1 MKWRD
6 LRIRNKIRL
15 SLGVVLALTL
25 LMGGFTFYNLLKI
38 GSGVKDLSDKYIPT
52 VNEAT
57 LVDQNWRKLTEVTRS
72 YDFTSNPYFDE
83 VFQDYY
89 DQMMVALNNLI
100 EIEIGEDRVEN
111 FKALREKMQ
120 EFSSMYDEF
129 RQYQQD
135 AADQR
140 KTMRDAGES
149 LAALGEEYRYNNR
162 YQRIIREALGL
173 WGQIQAADFG
183 REAVALDDER
193 EQAEAL
199 QNEIAGMSLPGQ
211 LEESLESFSKA
222 SLSFIDAYQE
232 ARMSEVKRF
241 ELGKSIYWDVQ
252 SIADM
257 GQGEIKSMG
266 NQSARIV
273 DNVQNLVI
281 FALIILLIL
290 GIILALYL
298 PKSIAD
304 PILRGV
310 GLAEKV
316 SAGDLSVRFDTDRKD
331 EVGRLG
337 VALDNMVKNL
347 RVIISD
353 ITEGTK
359 EMVEASSSLM
369 KESSELAEGASEQA
383 SAAEEVSSSMEEM
396 HANIQ
401 QNTDNAN
408 QTETIAKKAATDMN
422 ESNKISEE
430 AAGYMEEIT
439 SKISV
444 IGDIAFQTNILALN
458 AAVEAA
464 RAGVEGRGFAVVA
477 AEVRK
482 LAERSQEAA
491 NDINKVSTKTINSSR
506 ESREMLESLAP
517 EIDKTAGLIQEIS
530 AASREQVSGVEQ
542 INNALQQLNQV
553 TQRNASNSEE
563 INGAAQRIDKLSERL
578 ERAIAVFRLHEGDA
592 TGDENNEYGYT
603 GGNQSD
609 DEADASGAGASGGD
623 EKIEE
628 DEGAT
633 CSVSTEQLKEKA
645 KGKQD
650 SQKKFNENDL
660 NDDSYEKY

>member
-1 MKWRD
+1 
-6 LRIRNKIRL
+6 
-15 SLGVVLALTL
+15 
-25 LMGGFTFYNLLKI
+25 MGGFTYYNLLNI

-57 LVDQNWRKLTEVTRS
+57 LVDQNWRKLTEITRS

-83 VFQDYY
+83 IFQNYY
-89 DQMMVALNNLI
+89 DQMMVALDNLI
-100 EIEIGEDRVEN
+100 EIEIDEN
-111 FKALREKMQ
+111 SLKNCKALRGKMQ
-120 EFSSMYDEF
+120 EFSSIYDDY
-129 RQYQQD
+129 RRHQQE
-135 AADQR
+135 ASGQR
-140 KTMRDAGES
+140 KAMRDAGES

-173 WGQIQAADFG
+173 WGQIQAADYS

-193 EQAEAL
+193 EQAANL
-199 QNEIAGMSLPGQ
+199 QDKIAGMTFRGQ
-211 LEESLESFSKA
+211 LDERLNDFSDA
-222 SLSFIDAYQE
+222 SVSFIDAYQD
-232 ARMSEVKRF
+232 ARLSEVKRF
-241 ELGKSIYWDVQ
+241 ELAKSIYWDVQ
-252 SIADM
+252 AIADM
-257 GQGEIKSMG
+257 GQGEIKAMG
-266 NQSARIV
+266 NQSVRIV
-273 DNVQNLVI
+273 ENVQNLVI
-281 FALIILLIL
+281 VALIILLLL
-290 GIILALYL
+290 GIALAMYL

-408 QTETIAKKAATDMN
+408 QTESIAQKAATDMN
-422 ESNKISEE
+422 ESNKISEQ
-430 AAGYMEEIT
+430 AAESMEEIT

-464 RAGVEGRGFAVVA
+464 RAGNEGRGFAVVA

-482 LAERSQEAA
+482 LAERSQQAA
-491 NDINKVSTKTINSSR
+491 TEINKVSTKTINSSR
-506 ESREMLESLAP
+506 ESREKLQSLTP
-517 EIDKTAGLIQEIS
+517 EIERTAGLIQEIS

-578 ERAIAVFRLHEGDA
+578 ERAIAVFRLQEGD
-592 TGDENNEYGYT
+592 GNNDDDAQGVRSA
-603 GGNQSD
+603 GNDSPDSGSMSSGPVASAGTESSD
-609 DEADASGAGASGGD
+609 DD
-623 EKIEE
+623 

-633 CSVSTEQLKEKA
+633 CPVSTEQLKDKA
-645 KGKQD
+645 KRAGSQD
-650 SQKKFNENDL
+650 SDQQFNKGDL
-660 NDDSYEKY
+660 NDESYEKY

>member
-15 SLGVVLALTL
+15 SLGAVLALTL
-25 LMGGFTFYNLLKI
+25 LMGGFTFYNLLNI

-89 DQMMVALNNLI
+89 DQMMVALDNLI

-111 FKALREKMQ
+111 FKELREEMQ
-120 EFSSMYDEF
+120 EFSSIYEEY
-129 RQYQQD
+129 RQYQED

-140 KTMRDAGES
+140 KTMRDAGQS
-149 LAALGEEYRYNNR
+149 LADLGEEYSYNNR
-162 YQRIIREALGL
+162 YQQIIREALGL
-173 WGQIQAADFG
+173 WGQIQAADYS
-183 REAVALDDER
+183 REAVALDDEK
-193 EQAEAL
+193 EQAVAL
-199 QNEIAGMSLPGQ
+199 QNEIDGMTFPAPMD
-211 LEESLESFSKA
+211 ESLNEFSDA
-222 SLSFIDAYQE
+222 AVSFIDSYQE
-232 ARMSEVKRF
+232 ARLSEVKRF
-241 ELGKSIYWDVQ
+241 ELAKSIFWDVQ

-273 DNVQNLVI
+273 ENVQNLVV
-281 FALIILLIL
+281 FALIILLLL
-290 GIILALYL
+290 GMAFALYL

-304 PILRGV
+304 PILQGV

-316 SAGDLSVRFDTDRKD
+316 SAGDLSVRFDTERKD

-353 ITEGTK
+353 ITQGTK

-369 KESSELAEGASEQA
+369 QESSELAEGASEQA

-401 QNTDNAN
+401 QNTENAN
-408 QTETIAKKAATDMN
+408 QTESIAKKAATDMN
-422 ESNKISEE
+422 ESNKISEQ
-430 AAGYMEEIT
+430 AAESMEEIT

-491 NDINKVSTKTINSSR
+491 NEINKVSTKTINSSR
-506 ESREMLESLAP
+506 ESREMLQALAP
-517 EIDKTAGLIQEIS
+517 EIDKTSGLIQEIS

-578 ERAIAVFRLHEGDA
+578 ERAISVFRLQE
-592 TGDENNEYGYT
+592 GDENN
-603 GGNQSD
+603 D
-609 DEADASGAGASGGD
+609 DEARDVRSADDDQPDGDPGVGGSDASAGAERD
-623 EKIEE
+623 

-633 CSVSTEQLKEKA
+633 CAVSSEQLKEKA
-645 KGKQD
+645 KGKQSSD
-650 SQKKFNENDL
+650 KKFNEGDL
-660 NDDSYEKY
+660 NDESYEKY